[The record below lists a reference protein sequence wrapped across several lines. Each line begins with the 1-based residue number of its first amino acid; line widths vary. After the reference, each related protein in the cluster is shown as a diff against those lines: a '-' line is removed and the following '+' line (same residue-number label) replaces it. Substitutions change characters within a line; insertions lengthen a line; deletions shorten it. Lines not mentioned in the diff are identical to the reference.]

1 MDNVIMMN
9 RLFQGLKCKRTKN
22 SFAFRLVAYASNV
35 LGAIILR
42 HGSICFDLGDMRS
55 FLIKKNLSLY
65 FWLTKK
71 IGEKWAFRVADSIE
85 NTILLFGRGAMPNS
99 RRSKLSD

>member
-1 MDNVIMMN
+1 
-9 RLFQGLKCKRTKN
+9 
-22 SFAFRLVAYASNV
+22 
-35 LGAIILR
+35 
-42 HGSICFDLGDMRS
+42 MRS

-85 NTILLFGRGAMPNS
+85 NTILLFGREIMPNS
-99 RRSKLSD
+99 RSSKLSD

>member
-1 MDNVIMMN
+1 MQGMSQGP
-9 RLFQGLKCKRTKN
+9 LFYGMAR
-22 SFAFRLVAYASNV
+22 FV
-35 LGAIILR
+35 LN
-42 HGSICFDLGDMRS
+42 LGDMRG
-55 FLIKKNLSLY
+55 FLIKKNLSFY